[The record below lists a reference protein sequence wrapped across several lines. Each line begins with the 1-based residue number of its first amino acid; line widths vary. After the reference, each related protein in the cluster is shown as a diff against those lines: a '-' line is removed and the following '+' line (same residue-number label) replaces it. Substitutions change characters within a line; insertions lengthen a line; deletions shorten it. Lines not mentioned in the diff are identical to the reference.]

1 VPLHLD
7 ILDVGQG
14 DGMLLWLPNGKLM
27 MIDLGSTK
35 NKGIITESVFKYFRD
50 HTPFKNAGTELEWL
64 VLTHGDRD
72 HYNLV
77 WQFITTFKPT
87 LRNVLH
93 GGLKAQYGDLITKLE
108 NRENEDGTK
117 ANILTGQNAY
127 FTPVG
132 SVGELGAEVV
142 ALACGVVSSQTDGG
156 YAKNTLSVVLKVAY
170 KGRSLMLTGDATR
183 DTEFGI
189 INYINKVKKD
199 IPRLLLRSNVLKVG
213 HHGSHRTSNHARWIY
228 NVDTNYAFIS
238 SDRSGSLDEDEK
250 ATGHRLPQ
258 LLTLDLLHIYSE
270 RLADDCQ
277 PHPYVASYQKTD
289 YTAFNSAPDEP
300 NQPVPIPTIYRSEAE
315 WVQLVRINGI
325 FSTLEEMGT
334 STDPFDP
341 GANDIGVQYRVTIE
355 DNGDL
360 EIFSTSEFD
369 TFDEVASEK

>member
-1 VPLHLD
+1 MPLHLD

-14 DGMLLWLPNGKLM
+14 DGMLLWLPKGKLM

-35 NKGIITESVFKYFRD
+35 NKGIITEAVFKYFKD
-50 HTPFKNAGTELEWL
+50 HTPFKTPGTELEWL

-77 WQFITTFKPT
+77 WKFIELFNPT
-87 LRNVLH
+87 IRNVLH
-93 GGLKAQYGDLITKLE
+93 GGLKAQYSGLITKLE
-108 NRENEDGTK
+108 DRKNPDDSK
-117 ANILTGQNAY
+117 AKILTGENVYWTQ
-127 FTPVG
+127 VG
-132 SVGELGAEVV
+132 TTEDLGAEVA
-142 ALACGVVSSQTDGG
+142 ALACGVVSSETEVA
-156 YAKNTLSVVLKVAY
+156 YAKNTRSVVLKVSY

-189 INYINKVKKD
+189 INYIKKVKKTE
-199 IPRLLLRSNVLKVG
+199 PRALLRSNVLKVA
-213 HHGSHRTSNHARWIY
+213 HHGSHRTSCHARWIY

-250 ATGHRLPQ
+250 PTGHRLPQ

-270 RLADDCQ
+270 RLANNCSV
-277 PHPYVASYQKTD
+277 HPYVAAYQKSD
-289 YTAFNSAPDEP
+289 YLAYNLAPDVP
-300 NQPVPIPTIYRSEAE
+300 DQPVPIPTVYDSEAT
-315 WVQLVRINGI
+315 WAQLVRTNGI

-334 STDPFDP
+334 STDPDDP

-355 DNGDL
+355 DDGKL

-369 TFDEVASEK
+369 TFDEVAEEK